1 MNTLSRKIS
10 THYKW
15 VVAAA
20 CFLMV
25 FVCLGFCSSNK
36 SIYVG
41 AITDATG
48 LSRSLFSV
56 NDTIRFVVC
65 AVVNIFFGSLIQKF
79 GPKKL
84 MLAGFISLI
93 GSMWLYS
100 VATKDMFW
108 LFYVGGALL
117 GIGTSFTT
125 TATVGYI
132 VGKWFQKSRGTVMGA
147 ILAANGLGGAVAVQI
162 VSPII
167 YSGRFGYQAAYRLV
181 VLILVIV
188 AAVVLLLVK
197 EQPSDAPK
205 TPTTVAKKKPKG
217 ESWVGVPFAVA
228 RKKAFFYVALA
239 CVFFTGFMLQGIH
252 GVAGTHMK
260 YDVKLDEDYVTN
272 LLSISSVV
280 LTFSKFLTGAIF
292 DKFGLRVTTIFC
304 SVAAIISMA
313 ALALIS
319 NSVLGNASA
328 MVYGVVSALALPLET
343 IMLPLYAADLF
354 GEKDY
359 GKMLGIFIAVNY
371 AGYAVGSPV
380 INAVYDICHSYVP
393 AFVFCA
399 VLMVAVTVTMQFVIN
414 KAHSFRKTVV
424 AQES

>member
-1 MNTLSRKIS
+1 MKSVSSKNAAN
-10 THYKW
+10 YKW

-36 SIYVG
+36 SIYVK

-48 LSRSLFSV
+48 ISRSLFSI
-56 NDTIRFVVC
+56 NDTVRFVVC
-65 AVVNIFFGSLIQKF
+65 AIVNIFFGTLIQKF

-84 MLAGFISLI
+84 MLAGFVSLI
-93 GSMWLYS
+93 GSMLLYS
-100 VATKDMFW
+100 VANDIL
-108 LFYVGGALL
+108 LFYLGGALL

-132 VGKWFQKSRGTVMGA
+132 VGNWFTKNRGTVMGA
-147 ILAANGLGGAVAVQI
+147 ILAANGLGGAAAVW
-162 VSPII
+162 VVNDII
-167 YSGRFGYQAAYRLV
+167 DSAPFGYQAAYRLV
-181 VLILVIV
+181 VLILAIT

-197 EQPSDAPK
+197 EQPADAPK
-205 TPTTVAKKKPKG
+205 TPTIVAKKKPKS
-217 ESWVGVPFAVA
+217 ETWVGVAFSVA
-228 RKKAFFYVALA
+228 AKKTFFYVALV

-252 GVAGTHMK
+252 GVAGAHMK
-260 YDVKLDEDYVTN
+260 DIKLDENYVTT

-280 LTFSKFLTGAIF
+280 LTLSKFLTGAIF
-292 DKFGLRVTTIFC
+292 DKFGLRVATLFC
-304 SVAAIISMA
+304 SVAATISMV

-319 NSVLGNASA
+319 NSPMGNTAA

-359 GKMLGIFIAVNY
+359 SKMLGIFVAVNY

-380 INAVYDICHSYVP
+380 VNVVYDICHSYTP
-393 AFVFCA
+393 AFIFCA
-399 VLMVAVTVTMQFVIN
+399 VLMTVVTVTMQFVIG
-414 KAHSFRKTVV
+414 KAHRFRKTVL
-424 AQES
+424 AQKV

>member
-10 THYKW
+10 AHYKW

-36 SIYVG
+36 SVYVG
-41 AITDATG
+41 AITEATG
-48 LSRSLFSV
+48 LSRSLFSI
-56 NDTIRFVVC
+56 NDTIRFIVC
-65 AVVNIFFGSLIQKF
+65 AVVNVFFGSLIQKF

-84 MLAGFISLI
+84 MLAGFVSLI
-93 GSMWLYS
+93 GSMLLYA
-100 VATKDMFW
+100 VAADVW

-117 GIGTSFTT
+117 GVGTSFTT
-125 TATVGYI
+125 TATVGCI
-132 VGKWFQKSRGTVMGA
+132 VGKWFQKHRGAVMGA

-197 EQPSDAPK
+197 EQPSDTPK
-205 TPTTVAKKKPKG
+205 TPTTVAQKKPKG
-217 ESWVGVPFAVA
+217 ESWVGVEFAVA
-228 RKKAFFYVALA
+228 RKKAFFYVALV

-260 YDVKLDEDYVTN
+260 DVKLDENYITN

-280 LTFSKFLTGAIF
+280 LTLSKFLTGAVF
-292 DKFGLRVTTIFC
+292 DKFGLRVATAFC
-304 SVAAIISMA
+304 SVAAVISMA

-319 NSVLGNASA
+319 NSAGGNASA
-328 MVYGVVSALALPLET
+328 MIYGIVSALALPLET
-343 IMLPLYAADLF
+343 IMLPLYAGDLF

-359 GKMLGIFIAVNY
+359 SKMVGIFIAVNY

-380 INAVYDICHSYVP
+380 INAVYDICRSYVP

-399 VLMVAVTVTMQFVIN
+399 VLMAAVTVTMQIVIG
-414 KAHSFRKTVV
+414 KAHCFRETVV